1 MMQTAQEAQR
11 QLRKLVREAQEES
24 RREADELRTARDKA
38 EQEGAP
44 QVDQAVAQLRSIG
57 LEQDLL
63 SQASGAAAEKA
74 QAREQ
79 LSQRLA
85 DASPAKSLEA
95 AAMQLDDGFTAAL
108 APETVKVL
116 SPVYSAMFSAEP
128 RTAQLEQA
136 PQAAT
141 YIYSTLEHNPW
152 AWAQG
157 AGSGL
162 FGTGVGE
169 TFIDVS
175 WWFYFAPP
183 DPRFYSII
191 PYTTYRGFY
200 IVQSDDHWYDSHH
213 ARAVLTNSVNVYQYN
228 IGKGWSHEDLLV
240 LDGSNVNYNGRF
252 DDTRSHYYTALLGAN
267 DPVWI
272 QKRVRLYVYARGA
285 TAYSKLDF
293 GTGAGNWIRTPFVY
307 VY

>member
-1 MMQTAQEAQR
+1 
-11 QLRKLVREAQEES
+11 
-24 RREADELRTARDKA
+24 
-38 EQEGAP
+38 
-44 QVDQAVAQLRSIG
+44 VAQLRSIG
-57 LEQDLL
+57 LEEDVLTQ
-63 SQASGAAAEKA
+63 SSGATAEKA

-85 DASPAKSLEA
+85 DASPAKSLET

-116 SPVYSAMFSAEP
+116 SPAYSAMFSAEP

-175 WWFYFAPP
+175 WWFYFVPP
-183 DPRFYSII
+183 AYRFYSII
-191 PYTTYRGFY
+191 P
-200 IVQSDDHWYDSHH
+200 SDDHWYDSHH

-228 IGKGWSHEDLLV
+228 WKGWSHEDLLT
-240 LDGSNVNYNGRF
+240 LEGANVNYNGRF
-252 DDTRSHYYTALLGAN
+252 DDTRSHYYTALLAAN
-267 DPVWI
+267 DGVWI
-272 QKRVRLYVYARGA
+272 QKRVRLYVYARGG

-293 GTGAGNWIRTPFVY
+293 GTGTGNWIRTPYVY